1 LRDLDL
7 DECVNCGAGLLA
19 VSDICPQCGWPKD
32 KPIEPVEGEISP
44 PTDESTDKPTE
55 EPTDNP
61 TEVKFVNRLPRPAG
75 VRMLGMLFIVNGIFL
90 AAGAIIFGGFIMFV
104 TISGAMG
111 SLGGIGDSTMVIPLP
126 IGGVDPG
133 MVSSLN
139 AINEIPGMDVLLG
152 STMMLATSASMMD
165 FEMMMTILTGVGIF
179 TASGVVIGLVD
190 FMFGRHLLKGNKWA
204 RYLVIVYSVIT
215 IPVFIPFV
223 DEFSLMVL
231 VSALISGLVLY
242 YLFRPHVRAY
252 FCQPSIKKDNKSK
265 SKTQKIN

>member
-1 LRDLDL
+1 LRDLEL

-32 KPIEPVEGEISP
+32 KPIETVEEVEISP
-44 PTDESTDKPTE
+44 PTEEPTE
-55 EPTDNP
+55 E
-61 TEVKFVNRLPRPAG
+61 KFVNRLPRPAG
-75 VRMLGMLFIVNGIFL
+75 VRMLGMLFIVEGITI
-90 AAGAIIFGGFIMFV
+90 AAASIIFGGFIMFV

-111 SLGGIGDSTMVIPLP
+111 SLGGIGDSAMVMPLP
-126 IGGVDPG
+126 IGGVDPA
-133 MVSSLN
+133 MMSSLN
-139 AINEIPGMDVLLG
+139 DVINEIPGMDVLLG
-152 STMMLATSASMMD
+152 STMMLATSASMMN
-165 FEMMMTILTGVGIF
+165 FETMLVIMTGVGIF

-204 RYLVIVYSVIT
+204 RYLVIVYSVFT

-252 FCQPSIKKDNKSK
+252 FNQPSIKKDKKSK
-265 SKTQKIN
+265 SKTPKIN

>member
-1 LRDLDL
+1 LEL

-44 PTDESTDKPTE
+44 PTDESTDEPTE

-90 AAGAIIFGGFIMFV
+90 AAAAIIFGSFIMFV

-111 SLGGIGDSTMVIPLP
+111 SLGGIGDSNMVMPLP
-126 IGGVDPG
+126 IGNVDPA
-133 MVSSLN
+133 MMSSLN
-139 AINEIPGMDVLLG
+139 DVINEIPYMDVLVG
-152 STMMLATSASMMD
+152 STMMLATSASMMS
-165 FEMMMTILTGVGIF
+165 FETMLVILTGVGMF
-179 TASGVVIGLVD
+179 TAAVVAIGLVY
-190 FMFGRHLLKGNKWA
+190 FMFGRYLLKGNKWA
-204 RYLVIVYSVIT
+204 RYLVILSAIIS
-215 IPVFIPFV
+215 IPAFIPFV
-223 DEFSLMVL
+223 DEFDLSLL
-231 VSALISGLVLY
+231 VSALISGLILY

-252 FCQPSIKKDNKSK
+252 FSQPSIKKDKKSK
-265 SKTQKIN
+265 SKTPKIN

>member
-1 LRDLDL
+1 LDL

-19 VSDICPQCGWPKD
+19 VSDICPQCGWPKN
-32 KPIEPVEGEISP
+32 KPIKPVEGEISP

-111 SLGGIGDSTMVIPLP
+111 SLGGIGDSNMVIPLP
-126 IGGVDPG
+126 IGNVDPA
-133 MVSSLN
+133 MMSSLN
-139 AINEIPGMDVLLG
+139 DVINEIPFMDVLVG
-152 STMMLATSASMMD
+152 STMMLATSASMMS
-165 FEMMMTILTGVGIF
+165 FETILVILTGVGIF
-179 TASGVVIGLVD
+179 AAAVVAIGLVY
-190 FMFGRHLLKGNKWA
+190 FMFGRYLLKGNKWA
-204 RYLVIVYSVIT
+204 RYLVIVYAVFS
-215 IPVFIPFV
+215 IPAFIPFV
-223 DEFSLMVL
+223 DELDLSIL
-231 VSALISGLVLY
+231 VSALISGLILY

-252 FCQPSIKKDNKSK
+252 FSQPPIKKEKKSK
-265 SKTQKIN
+265 SKNLKIN